1 MFFVDNKKKKI
12 IPISQCSCSTA
23 MFLIIYITFFEIWVV
38 EKLTIV
44 GKIEKKMSW
53 VFSVTFKIKDDILLL
68 DRLDL

>member
-1 MFFVDNKKKKI
+1 
-12 IPISQCSCSTA
+12 
-23 MFLIIYITFFEIWVV
+23 MFLIIYMTFFEIWVV